1 MCFDIMCFDIT
12 LQSWS
17 GTAPLTVGRAASIN
31 LPGSGARQ
39 ARWWIMQLPPWTSWG
54 NRGIQ
59 CFDLPAK
66 PSIEGAMKDKSQ
78 IPLALVDLFA
88 GCGGLSLGMENA
100 GFTPVFVNEL
110 NPDAM
115 ATYLANRHHEVGGKP
130 FSERGNLHCYDAN
143 ELQGERLEQMVADLL
158 ALGLTIPDL
167 AGAKNASNE
176 GDLDLLAGGPPCQ
189 GYSGI
194 GHRRSYS
201 VDKKDLPSNQLFG
214 RMAKVIRRLRPRIF
228 LFENVR
234 GILTSKWSREGDDMI
249 WPEVWGEFC
258 KIPGYHVRYTLV
270 RASDYGVPQNR
281 PRVLLVGIREDIVR
295 ASSIVDLSV
304 DDKDAVKCGFLPKG
318 DPSEAPG
325 IEELLGDLVDPA
337 AGRTLV
343 KGDFPAGKFETKKY
357 PRAPQSAIQGMLRA
371 APRAHEARTGELTD
385 HEYSRHAKRIVDKF
399 AYMIRHGGEIPIE
412 ARTKK
417 FAQKVLPKA
426 WGNGRPSI
434 TATSMPDD
442 YVHYSQ
448 PRILTVREWARLQ
461 LFPDWYRFIGKR
473 TTGGIRRAG
482 NPREGNFD
490 REVPKYT
497 QIGNAVPVGLAER
510 VGAHFKRVLED
521 ALGNAGQGRLSR
533 SDRTGDAGEARD
545 RGGLVGADTDRA

>member
-1 MCFDIMCFDIT
+1 M
-12 LQSWS
+12 
-17 GTAPLTVGRAASIN
+17 
-31 LPGSGARQ
+31 
-39 ARWWIMQLPPWTSWG
+39 
-54 NRGIQ
+54 
-59 CFDLPAK
+59 
-66 PSIEGAMKDKSQ
+66 
-78 IPLALVDLFA
+78 VDLFA

-115 ATYLANRHHEVGGKP
+115 ATYLANRHHQVGGKP
-130 FSERGNLHCYDAN
+130 FAEQAHLHCNDAN
-143 ELQGERLEQMVADLL
+143 ELQGPRLEKMVSDLA
-158 ALGLTIPDL
+158 ALGLTLPDL
-167 AGAKNASNE
+167 AEAENASNK

-194 GHRRSYS
+194 GHRRSYA
-201 VDKKDLPSNQLFG
+201 VDKKDLPSNQLYG
-214 RMAKVIRRLRPRIF
+214 RMTKIIRRLRPRIF

-234 GILTSKWSREGDDMI
+234 GILTSKWTREGDDMI
-249 WPEVWGEFC
+249 WPDVWGEFR

-281 PRVLLVGIREDIVR
+281 PRVLLVGIREDIVE
-295 ASSIVDLSV
+295 ASSIVDLSA

-337 AGRTLV
+337 IKRALE
-343 KGDFPAGKFETKKY
+343 KQDFPQGKFETREY
-357 PRAPQSAIQGMLRA
+357 PRAPQTPIQKKLRA
-371 APRAHEARTGELTD
+371 APPAHEERSGQLTD
-385 HEYSRHAKRIVDKF
+385 HEYSKHAKRIVDKF
-399 AYMIRHGGEIPIE
+399 AYMIKNGGEIPE
-412 ARTKK
+412 GAQTKK
-417 FAQKVLPKA
+417 FAQKVLPKS
-426 WGNGRPSI
+426 WGNGRPTI

-461 LFPDWYRFIGKR
+461 LFPDWYRFMGKR

-482 NPREGNFD
+482 NPREGIFD

-510 VGAHFKRVLED
+510 VGGHFKRVLED
-521 ALGNAGQGRLSR
+521 ALGNAGKGGLSR
-533 SDRTGDAGEARD
+533 GDGTGDAHQARH